1 MRALLLLIALS
12 LPLCS
17 QAQTPETEEAAADAT
32 PTAQAGK
39 RAESPSRNALYQQAL
54 ERRLPTE
61 EQRQLDFHGE
71 SQLGLYL
78 PAARPEALGGVL
90 LIAGPGEHADW
101 PELIGPARRR
111 LSDAGWNTLSI
122 SLPDAP
128 LPASVAEPATPNPDV
143 DTADK
148 EGSDEPEDPQLAA
161 DNQPDQPPVPTTAQA
176 ITTTDY
182 ATRCMQLIQ
191 AAWQVL
197 AAEKN
202 EHITLITRAEAG
214 YWALRAASP
223 PASQQ
228 PPHAI
233 VLFKPRDAA
242 IEGQPS
248 LNLLLEKW
256 DKPLLELLAASSPQ
270 GAIQAREHQRIARR
284 MGHSLY
290 QQWDIDYLP
299 DSVLADD
306 MLQKRLQG
314 WLERRL
320 LNQASEVG
328 ASAEPAVA
336 P

>member
-32 PTAQAGK
+32 PTAQDGK

-128 LPASVAEPATPNPDV
+128 LPASVAPAPEADADAV
-143 DTADK
+143 DA
-148 EGSDEPEDPQLAA
+148 EASDEPEDPLLAA
-161 DNQPDQPPVPTTAQA
+161 DNQPDQPPATAVA
-176 ITTTDY
+176 SAESSADY

-197 AAEKN
+197 AAENN
-202 EHITLITRAEAG
+202 EHITLITRADAG

-228 PPHAI
+228 PPHAVI
-233 VLFKPRDAA
+233 LFKPRDPA

-248 LNLLLEKW
+248 LNLLLEEW
-256 DKPLLELLAASSPQ
+256 DKPLLELLAAGSPQ

-284 MGHSLY
+284 AGHNLY
-290 QQWDIDYLP
+290 QQWDIDYLQN
-299 DSVLADD
+299 SVLADD

-320 LNQASEVG
+320 LNQPSEIG
-328 ASAEPAVA
+328 ASTEAAVA